1 MKIDL
6 HLHSSYSFD
15 STNEVEEILK
25 MAKEN
30 NFSYLA
36 ICDHNVTKGNI
47 EAKDNDL
54 GIKIISGIEIDCFFH
69 DKIIHVLGLGC
80 NLQDERFEKIR
91 KHYYKELDRIDYER
105 LAIIEKYHNVKL
117 DIDKIRSYS
126 HFDGFSNVE
135 IERVLLEDHH
145 LAELAIYQ
153 TGSKKDNPIANYYWD
168 NLSIGKWGYVKMEL
182 PDYKDIIDLIHDT
195 NGVAI
200 CAHPNV
206 NIDHDLSCIND
217 LIENGIDGFEAYS
230 SYHNEKDISFYQQ
243 ICDDNDLIY
252 TCGSDYHG
260 STKPNIKLGDHHY
273 DNDGSIIIEK
283 LKRRINI

>member
-1 MKIDL
+1 
-6 HLHSSYSFD
+6 
-15 STNEVEEILK
+15 
-25 MAKEN
+25 
-30 NFSYLA
+30 
-36 ICDHNVTKGNI
+36 
-47 EAKDNDL
+47 
-54 GIKIISGIEIDCFFH
+54 
-69 DKIIHVLGLGC
+69 
-80 NLQDERFEKIR
+80 
-91 KHYYKELDRIDYER
+91 
-105 LAIIEKYHNVKL
+105 
-117 DIDKIRSYS
+117 
-126 HFDGFSNVE
+126 
-135 IERVLLEDHH
+135 
-145 LAELAIYQ
+145 
-153 TGSKKDNPIANYYWD
+153 
-168 NLSIGKWGYVKMEL
+168 MEL

-195 NGVAI
+195 NGIAI

>member
-36 ICDHNVTKGNI
+36 ICDH
-47 EAKDNDL
+47 
-54 GIKIISGIEIDCFFH
+54 
-69 DKIIHVLGLGC
+69 
-80 NLQDERFEKIR
+80 
-91 KHYYKELDRIDYER
+91 
-105 LAIIEKYHNVKL
+105 
-117 DIDKIRSYS
+117 
-126 HFDGFSNVE
+126 
-135 IERVLLEDHH
+135 
-145 LAELAIYQ
+145 
-153 TGSKKDNPIANYYWD
+153 
-168 NLSIGKWGYVKMEL
+168 
-182 PDYKDIIDLIHDT
+182 
-195 NGVAI
+195 
-200 CAHPNV
+200 NV

-260 STKPNIKLGDHHY
+260 STKPNIRLGDHHY

-283 LKRRINI
+283 LKRRINIWIEQ